1 MLLTLLILR
10 EVGLRFVLPALATV
24 VVLRIIPAAV
34 RKKKIC
40 GIKVQAYAT
49 ASRRPIIN
57 A

>member
-1 MLLTLLILR
+1 VLLTLLILR
-10 EVGLRFVLPALATV
+10 EVGLRSVLPALAT

-49 ASRRPIIN
+49 ARRRPIIN